1 MHTVTRT
8 NIQRLT
14 EEAFGERRRGSRRV
28 VNHYRREHQIVRGVH
43 VDTDGKGDSDEEN
56 SGYEAPDAEQLR
68 AEYDRTEGAYND
80 VDKIDTDSDA
90 YDTDSD

>member
-1 MHTVTRT
+1 M
-8 NIQRLT
+8 
-14 EEAFGERRRGSRRV
+14 
-28 VNHYRREHQIVRGVH
+28 RGVH
-43 VDTDGKGDSDEEN
+43 VDTVGKSDSDEEN

-80 VDKIDTDSDA
+80 VDNSDTDSDA